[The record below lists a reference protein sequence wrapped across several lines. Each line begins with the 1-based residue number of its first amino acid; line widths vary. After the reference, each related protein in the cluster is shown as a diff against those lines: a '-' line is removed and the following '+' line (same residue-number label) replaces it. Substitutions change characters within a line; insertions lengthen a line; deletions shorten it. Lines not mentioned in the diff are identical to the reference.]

1 MNNLWKRFHERY
13 PNANFSKFKTEK
25 FFGKQNIMFVDRDE
39 EIAVFDDDGEEF
51 RPSLYFSKEM
61 KQNLGLT
68 SGFPSA
74 FTINPSP
81 KLIVPAI
88 SFDKTAHS
96 LNDMLINHEIYVTPT
111 DKFQIKFRDIFADT
125 MLTHYSDKEARRWL
139 SGPNMN
145 LWNEQLNWAVWCSTA
160 GCGISSQI
168 LFQDKMADGVHDL
181 TDSELHLPPQI
192 RSLFRLHTYFTIR
205 RLLFELGGIQNT
217 FALPGDPTF
226 NKNNNRYDLPS
237 YKRLCNEFKIDPN
250 TDFRFKKGSN
260 HGLGEVFIYYTNEGY
275 VKTPYDYPN
284 KTMKFSDSGG
294 KAEDGNLIQYIENT
308 LAKKTI

>member
-1 MNNLWKRFHERY
+1 MNNLWKRFHEQY

-25 FFGKQNIMFVDRDE
+25 FFDKQNIMFVDRDE

-74 FTINPSP
+74 LTLNPSP
-81 KLIVPAI
+81 KLVVPAI
-88 SFDKTAHS
+88 SFDNTAHS

-111 DKFQIKFRDIFADT
+111 DKFQIKFRDIFTDT
-125 MLTHYSDKEARRWL
+125 MLTHYSGKEARRWL

-160 GCGISSQI
+160 GCGIFSQI
-168 LFQDKMADGVHDL
+168 LFQDKMVDGVHDL
-181 TDSELHLPPQI
+181 TDSELYLPPQI
-192 RSLFRLHTYFTIR
+192 RSFFWFHVYFTIR

-250 TDFRFKKGSN
+250 TDLRFKKGFN
-260 HGLGEVFIYYTNEGY
+260 HGLVEVFISYTNEGY
-275 VKTPYDYPN
+275 LGTALGLSSATFLN
-284 KTMKFSDSGG
+284 AMSQNAFSCFLD
-294 KAEDGNLIQYIENT
+294 I
-308 LAKKTI
+308 